1 MLMLKVTGSERK
13 CYCKTDASYWLDIAG
28 CRGQGGISLEH
39 LELWQKYGLLRF
51 GIINLCSLIVTALQ
65 ALARFIQ

>member
-1 MLMLKVTGSERK
+1 MLKVTGSERK
-13 CYCKTDASYWLDIAG
+13 CYCKTDAYNWLDIAG
-28 CRGQGGISLEH
+28 CRGKGGISHENLD
-39 LELWQKYGLLRF
+39 LWQKDRNPRF